1 MRMRTRRT
9 ALPLALAVV
18 ALVLASCGALSQATP
33 VPPTGTPLAG
43 LPLTQ
48 THLFPG
54 FGFSIDYPEDW
65 VTATQAPVSL
75 FAGTEA
81 DLADLQR
88 GASPQGVILSH
99 DHRGMSF
106 MQGLGLPE
114 DPSPEDLYAL
124 NAGFFGWGEP
134 VTQSEVTVLGAPAL
148 RARVS
153 NGGRWEE
160 TVMGYVGDQAYL
172 LSVEA
177 PSEEALDDF
186 LPTFEA
192 MLASAEAVGE

>member
-1 MRMRTRRT
+1 MRTRTKRT
-9 ALPLALAVV
+9 VLPLVLAAV

-33 VPPTGTPLAG
+33 VPPTETPLAG

-48 THLFPG
+48 TCVFPG
-54 FGFSIDYPEDW
+54 FGFRIDYPEGW
-65 VTATQAPVSL
+65 VTATQATVSL

-81 DLADLQR
+81 DLAKLQR
-88 GASPQGVILSH
+88 GASLEGVVLSH
-99 DHRGMSF
+99 DHRGLSF

-114 DPSPEDLYAL
+114 DLYAL
-124 NAGFFGWGEP
+124 NAGVFGWGEP
-134 VTQSEVTVLGAPAL
+134 VAQSKVTVFGTPAL
-148 RARVS
+148 RVRVS
-153 NGGRWEE
+153 EGGRWEE
-160 TVMGYVGDQAYL
+160 TVMGYAGAQAFL

-192 MLASAEAVGE
+192 MLASAEAVTE